1 MSQMIDGG
9 CLCGRV
15 RYRAAQP
22 PLRTL
27 VCHCSFCQRV
37 TGSLAYSESL
47 FPMDAVQFSGAPMRS
62 YAHRS
67 DSSGKKVV
75 VHFCES
81 CGTTVSLSFERW
93 PDVRAISRG
102 TMDVP
107 GLVEVTAHIW
117 TRSAQSGGALPAG
130 IDCFDQARASL
141 HGTAQTPRRFD
152 VPVMVEPRP
161 EARSDHQDG
170 KGLADE

>member
-1 MSQMIDGG
+1 MSQTIDGG
-9 CLCGRV
+9 CLCGSV

-27 VCHCSFCQRV
+27 VCHCRFCQRM
-37 TGSLAYSESL
+37 TGSMAYSESM

-67 DSSGKKVV
+67 DSSGKNVM
-75 VHFCES
+75 VHFCAS

-107 GLVEVTAHIW
+107 EAVEVTAHIW
-117 TRSAQSGGALPAG
+117 TRSAHSGGALPAG

-141 HGTAQTPRRFD
+141 DGTAETPQRFD

-161 EARSDHQDG
+161 EAT
-170 KGLADE
+170 

>member
-1 MSQMIDGG
+1 VSQTIDGG
-9 CLCGRV
+9 CLCGSV

-27 VCHCSFCQRV
+27 VCHCSFCQRM
-37 TGSLAYSESL
+37 TGSLAYAESM

-62 YAHRS
+62 YVHRS
-67 DSSGKKVV
+67 DGSGKNVV
-75 VHFCES
+75 VNFCAT
-81 CGTTVSLSFERW
+81 CGTTVSLCFERW

-107 GLVEVTAHIW
+107 ELVEVTAHIW
-117 TRSAQSGGALPAG
+117 TRSAHSGGALPAG

-141 HGTAQTPRRFD
+141 DGTAETPQRFD

-161 EARSDHQDG
+161 EAT
-170 KGLADE
+170 

>member
-1 MSQMIDGG
+1 VSQTIDGG
-9 CLCGRV
+9 CLCGSV
-15 RYRAAQP
+15 RYRATQP

-27 VCHCSFCQRV
+27 VCHCSFCQRM

-67 DSSGKKVV
+67 DSSGKQVV
-75 VHFCES
+75 VHFCAT
-81 CGTTVSLSFERW
+81 CGTTLSLSFERW

-102 TMDVP
+102 SMDTP
-107 GLVEVTAHIW
+107 GRVDVTAHIW

-130 IDCFDQARASL
+130 IDCFAQARASL
-141 HGTAQTPRRFD
+141 DGVARTPQRFD
-152 VPVMVEPRP
+152 VPVMIAPRP
-161 EARSDHQDG
+161 EAISDDQDG
-170 KGLADE
+170 KGPADE

>member
-1 MSQMIDGG
+1 MSLMIDGA

-47 FPMDAVQFSGAPMRS
+47 FLMDAVQFSGAPMRS

-67 DSSGKKVV
+67 DTSGKQVF
-75 VHFCES
+75 VHFCET
-81 CGTTVSLSFERW
+81 CGTTLSLTFERW
-93 PDVRAISRG
+93 PDLRAISRG
-102 TMDVP
+102 TMDAP
-107 GLVEVTAHIW
+107 ESVEVTAHIW
-117 TRSAQSGGALPAG
+117 TRSAHSGGALPAG
-130 IDCFDQARASL
+130 IDCFDQARATL
-141 HGTAQTPRRFD
+141 DGVAETPRRLD
-152 VPVMVEPRP
+152 APVMIEPH
-161 EARSDHQDG
+161 ARSHH
-170 KGLADE
+170 KE

>member
-1 MSQMIDGG
+1 MSQTIDGG
-9 CLCGRV
+9 CLCGSV

-27 VCHCSFCQRV
+27 VCHCRFCQRM
-37 TGSLAYSESL
+37 TGSMAYSESM
-47 FPMDAVQFSGAPMRS
+47 FPMDAVQFSGAPMQS

-67 DSSGKKVV
+67 DNSGKNVT
-75 VHFCES
+75 VHFCAS

-107 GLVEVTAHIW
+107 EAVEVTAHIW
-117 TRSAQSGGALPAG
+117 TRSAHSGGALPAG

-141 HGTAQTPRRFD
+141 DGTAETPQRFD
-152 VPVMVEPRP
+152 VPLMVEPRP
-161 EARSDHQDG
+161 KAT
-170 KGLADE
+170 